1 MMDTDDI
8 VAEGRL
14 MSSDPEDFVNGISLG
29 PNAVK
34 VLVETA
40 IKPDTFIWRP
50 SSTKIL
56 NIGEAVGEI
65 ISWPAQSCVVTDN
78 MFDGEDIA
86 PEVLINYD
94 AHVYM
99 YAVKIL
105 SLLLYDILN
114 HFVFSMCFTE
124 SKNFFY

>member
-1 MMDTDDI
+1 MNRKALPACVLTDLVDSDDI

-14 MSSDPEDFVNGISLG
+14 MSSDPEDYVNGIPLG

-50 SSTKIL
+50 SDNIF

-65 ISWPAQSCVVTDN
+65 ISWPAHGCLVTDIRSN
-78 MFDGEDIA
+78 GEDNA
-86 PEVLINYD
+86 PKVI
-94 AHVYM
+94 
-99 YAVKIL
+99 
-105 SLLLYDILN
+105 
-114 HFVFSMCFTE
+114 
-124 SKNFFY
+124 